1 MSQDNG
7 QHTVAPEDL
16 SEATATAERFLG
28 AIKEG
33 DHRAV
38 WSLFSELAQAFVL
51 NRAVDR
57 GMDFDLMS
65 SIREGSAPDE
75 DFDRYLEELL
85 EGLRRD
91 LRGVDI
97 PRLTFEAEPQPESTT
112 GQIRVVYL
120 LEMDMAIGDKRPSIP
135 AGSVIVA
142 PQDDGSWRVD
152 SLIPRPG

>member
-1 MSQDNG
+1 MKDNG
-7 QHTVAPEDL
+7 QPIAPDDL
-16 SEATATAERFLG
+16 SEAQAAAESFLA
-28 AIKEG
+28 AIKKG
-33 DHRAV
+33 DHRGV
-38 WSLFSELAQAFVL
+38 WAMFSDIAQAFVL

-65 SIREGSAPDE
+65 GIRDGTAPEE
-75 DFDRYLEELL
+75 DVDRYLEELL

-97 PRLTFEAEPQPESTT
+97 DRLVYEATPEAESTT
-112 GQIRVVYL
+112 RQVRVVYL
-120 LEMDMAIGDKRPSIP
+120 LEMDMAIGDQRPSIP

-152 SLIPRPG
+152 RLVPRPG